1 MQQNNFFTETAS
13 IAVLVK
19 NDLHYM
25 HLLSNGEDFDKSHE
39 LTQSYYERLGNEVDD
54 LMELALEASAPICN
68 PTLAN
73 QVIPDYQPEDKTSY
87 DYPTIVACVIEKL
100 SIYVSALRGLRNE
113 TGNDSVQSKLDDM
126 IRYWE
131 KEINYKLQRRSISR
145 PMISGFINTGLD
157 DRIVGMIGM

>member
-1 MQQNNFFTETAS
+1 MQQNNVFTKTAL

-19 NDLHYM
+19 NDMHYM

-39 LTQSYYERLGNEVDD
+39 LTQSYYERLGWEVDD

-73 QVIPDYQPEDKTSY
+73 QVVPDYLPEDKASY
-87 DYPTIVACVIEKL
+87 DYPTIVISAIEKL
-100 SIYVSALRGLRNE
+100 AIYVSALRGLRNE
-113 TGNDSVQSKLDDM
+113 TDNGSIQSKLDDM

-131 KEINYKLQRRSISR
+131 KEINYKLQRRVVGH
-145 PMISGFINTGLD
+145 PVISGFINTGLD
-157 DRIVGMIGM
+157 DRIAGMLRA